1 MCSLD
6 IQPGRVCACLWPY
19 PPFHSFPLRSS
30 PPHSAPL
37 RSLLLFRFP
46 DEGHTA
52 IGDYDDVDDHDD
64 RHNDV
69 VRSGG
74 SHFVGRQ
81 AQTN

>member
-6 IQPGRVCACLWPY
+6 QRGRVPVFALI
-19 PPFHSFPLRSS
+19 PLSLLPVLSS
-30 PPHSAPL
+30 PRLSA
-37 RSLLLFRFP
+37 LLLFRFP

-52 IGDYDDVDDHDD
+52 IGDSDDDDDDHDD

-74 SHFVGRQ
+74 SHFVLLGRQ